1 MADMAHEGV
10 KAVRFGSAVK
20 RICAM
25 NAVTGGARVC

>member
-1 MADMAHEGV
+1 V